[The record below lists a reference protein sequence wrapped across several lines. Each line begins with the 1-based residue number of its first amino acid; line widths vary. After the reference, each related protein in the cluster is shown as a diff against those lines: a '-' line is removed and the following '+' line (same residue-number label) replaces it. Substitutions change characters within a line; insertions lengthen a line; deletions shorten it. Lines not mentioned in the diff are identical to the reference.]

1 MSSPR
6 SITHFP
12 DSLESGSIT
21 LQELR
26 HYDIDV
32 KTRITNFVN
41 GCVEVIKELDLRGF
55 KKFLQIT
62 SQYGYQFRQITP
74 ELSLADC
81 MNIMIGDYNEIKNT
95 NPLVGYYYNAML
107 MEFLQRSLHQ
117 VNATQEHIDK
127 LDTKIIENFENFK
140 ASIE

>member
-1 MSSPR
+1 MAN
-6 SITHFP
+6 
-12 DSLESGSIT
+12 DSIT

-26 HYDIDV
+26 QDDIDV

-41 GCVEVIKELDLRGF
+41 DCGEVLKDQDLRVF

-62 SQYGYQFRQITP
+62 SQYAYNFRQMTP
-74 ELSLADC
+74 NHSLADC

-117 VNATQEHIDK
+117 VNATQEQIDK